1 MAKVVP
7 TPKKSLEKIDVI
19 DPRISS
25 ADTPSSLPPESP
37 YFKNLLPNLN
47 EEQAINLS
55 NFCLDRFKQDKDS
68 LSNREAMYANWL
80 RLNACSPLQEKKSEP
95 WEGASNVLMPVMTIA
110 CTQFWARSIDAL
122 MPSRDVVKGVPIN
135 ENSQIDIERAIRVGK
150 HMSYQVQYKMP
161 HFAEG
166 MEISMM
172 NLPMSGSIFR
182 KTYFDP
188 IRKVNVSEYVAPDK
202 FVINY
207 FTRYIDDSPCY
218 TQIFEESYNDM
229 VIKQNAKL
237 YSSVDE
243 LMDLSSVGE
252 AATEPN
258 DNSGV
263 TEQRDKISGANKPQ
277 QDLYSMREMLEMHI
291 IAPIFDENGKS
302 IFGEKG
308 GVARRFVVTIDKASR
323 KIVRIIDPR
332 YLDEE
337 TKIMTEVKWFTRY
350 GFLPSPDGSIYGLG
364 FGILLGATTEA
375 VNTILNQLIDAG
387 TLANT
392 QSGFINKRSGVARG
406 QLKMRRGEFTE
417 VNVGPDGL
425 QNAIMP
431 LTFKEPSGVLFQLL
445 TLLQDYANRVTTVSE
460 ISTGEMPRS
469 DTSASAFNTAVEQG
483 LKVFSA
489 IYRGLHRSFS
499 EELRK
504 MFILNGIYLDED
516 EYFAVV
522 GDKDAVAQSGEP
534 PKTLKVFIAREDYK
548 GSRDVIPASDPNAV
562 SKMEKIQKSQVVY
575 TTMLQNPLVM
585 NSPSALL
592 AVTEQYLTSL
602 EENGVEVKKILGPIQ
617 EQLAIQMQQQKLMQ
631 QQMQLQ
637 EMEQNQKMQALG
649 AFQRQIEEGHVP
661 HEVLQ
666 GALNDMG
673 AAQQMGAPGAQ
684 AQPQ

>member
-1 MAKVVP
+1 MVKAAKSQEVP
-7 TPKKSLEKIDVI
+7 EQIQTI
-19 DPRISS
+19 DPKISS
-25 ADTPSSLPPESP
+25 ADDAASPSSQSE
-37 YFKNLLPNLN
+37 YFQNLRGNLN
-47 EEQAINLS
+47 DDQAAKLAEY
-55 NFCLDRFKQDKDS
+55 CLDRFKQDEDS
-68 LSNREAMYANWL
+68 CSKRTEMYSNWL

-110 CTQFWARSIDAL
+110 CTQFWARSIDTLLPA
-122 MPSRDVVKGVPIN
+122 RNVVLGVPVN
-135 ENSQIDIERAIRVGK
+135 ANSQEDIERANRVGQ
-150 HMSYQVQYKMP
+150 HMTYQVLYKMP
-161 HFAEG
+161 NFTEG
-166 MEISMM
+166 LEMSMM

-182 KTYFDP
+182 KTYYDP
-188 IRKVNVSEYVAPDK
+188 ILKTNVSEFVAPED

-207 FTRYIDDSPCY
+207 HTRYIDQSSCY
-218 TQIFEESYNDM
+218 THKFKETYNDM
-229 VIKQNAKL
+229 LIKQSVKL
-237 YSSVDE
+237 YSNIE
-243 LMDLSSVGE
+243 ETMDISSVQEQG
-252 AATEPN
+252 AQPN

-263 TEQRDKISGANKPQ
+263 SEQRDKISGVSKPQ
-277 QDLYSMREMLEMHI
+277 QDLYANREMLEMHI
-291 IAPIFDENGKS
+291 IAPIFDEKGKS
-302 IFGEKG
+302 IFGEEG
-308 GVARRFVVTIDKASR
+308 GVARRFIVTIDKASR
-323 KIVRIIDPR
+323 KIVRIVDPR
-332 YLDEE
+332 YFDQEKQMMIE
-337 TKIMTEVKWFTRY
+337 QKWFTRY
-350 GFLPSPDGSIYGLG
+350 GFIPSPDGSIYGLG
-364 FGILLGATTEA
+364 FGVLLGATTEA
-375 VNTILNQLIDAG
+375 VNTIVNQLIDAG

-445 TLLQDYANRVTTVSE
+445 DLLQNYANRVTTVSE

-504 MFILNGIYLDED
+504 MFILNSIYLDDE
-516 EYFAVV
+516 EYFEVV
-522 GDKDAVAQSGEP
+522 GDKDAVKVSGEP
-534 PKTLKVFIAREDYK
+534 PKSLMRFIAREDYK

-562 SKMEKIQKSQVVY
+562 SKMEKIQKAQIIYQTVISNPAAANNPFV
-575 TTMLQNPLVM
+575 MLA
-585 NSPSALL
+585 ALK
-592 AVTEQYLTSL
+592 QYLTAV
-602 EENGVEVKKILGPIQ
+602 EENGAQVAELLKPL
-617 EQLAIQMQQQKLMQ
+617 EQQLQLQMQQQQQME

-637 EMEQNQKMQALG
+637 QMEQTQKAQTLG

-673 AAQQMGAPGAQ
+673 AMQAQGGQQAQQ
-684 AQPQ
+684 